1 MPRNR
6 HNGSISNGRR
16 KVARKSD
23 EEWAVLAVPAPKLAK
38 RLADKG
44 ISVRQAADLCG
55 HASHSHIW
63 RLLKGQVKTTS
74 VHTADVLEAITDS
87 RDLLFARTSA
97 RTGNR
102 VAA

>member
-1 MPRNR
+1 M
-6 HNGSISNGRR
+6 
-16 KVARKSD
+16 ARKPED
-23 EEWAVLAVPAPKLAK
+23 EWAVLAVPAAKLAK

-44 ISVRQAADLCG
+44 ISLRQAADLCG

-63 RLLKGQVKTTS
+63 RLMKGQVKTTS

-97 RTGNR
+97 KSGNR

>member
-1 MPRNR
+1 M
-6 HNGSISNGRR
+6 
-16 KVARKSD
+16 ARKPED
-23 EEWAVLAVPAPKLAK
+23 EWAVLAVPASKLSR
-38 RLADKG
+38 RLLDKQ

-63 RLLKGQVKTTS
+63 RLTKGQVKTTS

-87 RDLLFARTSA
+87 RDLLFARMSAKTS
-97 RTGNR
+97 NR